1 MITILAPVDPSAYA
15 SGVVDYAAW
24 AATRLGAGVEL
35 LHVIQRSDA
44 VVARNDH
51 SGAIGL
57 AAKSGLLEELVRIN
71 EAEAKLARERGRL
84 VLAEAERRL
93 RAAGVEQVKLLHRH
107 GGIIENIV
115 EREVDADLVV
125 IGKRGEDADFA
136 RGHIGSTVERIIR
149 ESIRPVL
156 VAERSFTR
164 PGIAVIAYDGGASA
178 RKAAQFVAASPLFVD
193 IDIHIVMA
201 GPDDADHRR
210 HLDWIGTV
218 LPAATVHQQ
227 PGPPAQ
233 VVQEVVSKLG
243 AQLLVMGAYGHSS
256 LRNFFVGST
265 TTGLMQACQVPVLL
279 FR

>member
-1 MITILAPVDPSAYA
+1 MQTILAPIDPSAFA
-15 SGVVDYAAW
+15 TSVVDHAAW
-24 AATRLGAGVEL
+24 AAAKLGAGVEL

-44 VVARNDH
+44 VIARNDH

-57 AAKSGLLEELVRIN
+57 AAKSGLMEELVRIN

-84 VLAEAERRL
+84 VLAEAERQL
-93 RAAGVEQVKLLHRH
+93 TAGGVTPVKQTHRH
-107 GGIIENIV
+107 GGIIETIV

-156 VAERSFTR
+156 VAERTFTA
-164 PGIAVIAYDGGASA
+164 PSIAVLAYDGGASA
-178 RKAAQFVAASPLFVD
+178 RKAAHYIASSPLFAD
-193 IDIHIVMA
+193 IAVHVVMA
-201 GPDDADHRR
+201 GANDDNHRR
-210 HLDWIGTV
+210 HRDWIVGV
-218 LPAATVHQQ
+218 LPDATLHEY
-227 PGPPAQ
+227 PGAPAQ
-233 VVQEVVSKLG
+233 VVQEVVNRVG

-265 TTGLMQACQVPVLL
+265 TTGLMQSCQVPVLL